1 LDDIGAQVRHSQDR
15 VDAHL
20 ETDNKPSIRA
30 SDCSI
35 CGPGVSVDVMYPA
48 TFALADLS
56 PETFSARRLPDRV
69 HYRIV
74 RCRGCGL
81 VRSDPVVDSTSLHRL
96 YGESTFDYASEVGG
110 LRSTYGRYLEKLMA
124 LGGRQESLLE
134 VGCGNGFFLEEA
146 LDRGYRVIK
155 GVEPST
161 SAIDAASERVRPH
174 LVQDVMRPDLFAEGE
189 FDAICMFQVLDH
201 LPDPGTVLD
210 ACWRA
215 LRPGGLLL
223 ALNHNVEAVSAHV
236 LGERSPIIDIEHTY
250 LYSPVT
256 VTRILR
262 AHGFQIVKRG
272 RVLNS
277 ISLRYLSHLFPLP
290 PRPKALLARA
300 LDATRI
306 GGVGVRVPLGN
317 LFVIA
322 KRPL

>member
-1 LDDIGAQVRHSQDR
+1 MDELRARSGNPLDTTESPFDV
-15 VDAHL
+15 
-20 ETDNKPSIRA
+20 ETNPSIRA
-30 SDCSI
+30 SHCSI
-35 CGPGVSVDVMYPA
+35 CVAGVPVDVMYPA
-48 TFALADLS
+48 TFELADLS

-74 RCRGCGL
+74 RCRACGL
-81 VRSDPVVDSTSLHRL
+81 VRSDPIVDSTSLRRL
-96 YGESTFDYASEVGG
+96 YGESTFDYASEVRG
-110 LRSTYGRYLEKLMA
+110 LRSTYGHYLERLMA
-124 LGGRQESLLE
+124 VGGPQESLLE

-174 LVQDVMRPDLFAEGE
+174 LVQDVMRPNLFAEGQ

-223 ALNHNVEAVSAHV
+223 ALNHNVEAVSARL

-250 LYSPVT
+250 LYSQVT
-256 VTRILR
+256 LARILR

-306 GGVGVRVPLGN
+306 GRIGVRVPLGN